1 MAWGFQTPH
10 YKDECTKMNAQ
21 RWIQWC
27 NKCRYGGIIFHSQH
41 VFKCM
46 CGVHTK
52 RIVHIWIKSYGGLFA
67 GMAFVLLSSY
77 NDKSSTPFL
86 SIVSQEEVIHIGRG
100 ITGRAMAFTV
110 TRSLPSWRPAENWG
124 KQFLTILMLIPCR

>member
-1 MAWGFQTPH
+1 
-10 YKDECTKMNAQ
+10 MNAQ
-21 RWIQWC
+21 RWIQW
-27 NKCRYGGIIFHSQH
+27 CRYGGIIFHSQH

-77 NDKSSTPFL
+77 NDKSSSPNGCKAFL
-86 SIVSQEEVIHIGRG
+86 SGTLSLYCLPRRSHPYWKRSYRQSYGFHSHKISTRLETCWKLRQTVSHHFNVN
-100 ITGRAMAFTV
+100 TM
-110 TRSLPSWRPAENWG
+110 SLNANSP
-124 KQFLTILMLIPCR
+124 L